1 MCKLLLEFSLT
12 SVVMLEILLAGSI
25 VFELYGITIKGL

>member
-12 SVVMLEILLAGSI
+12 SVVVLEIVLSGSI
-25 VFELYGITIKGL
+25 GFELYGITIKGL